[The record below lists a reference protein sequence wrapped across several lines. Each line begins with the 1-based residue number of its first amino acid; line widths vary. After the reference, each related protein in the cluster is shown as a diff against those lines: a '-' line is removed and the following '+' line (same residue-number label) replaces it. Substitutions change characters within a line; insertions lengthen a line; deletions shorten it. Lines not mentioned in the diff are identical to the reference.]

1 MKIVFL
7 KNLLLWNI
15 NINEINNCIYL
26 ILWLG
31 LYEDCG
37 VFERF
42 MKLDE
47 EFFGVNIIFYKIG
60 KFLEVCICYY

>member
-1 MKIVFL
+1 MKLIIV
-7 KNLLLWNI
+7 
-15 NINEINNCIYL
+15 L